1 MGSTKVKMVETLD
14 VDTSVKKE
22 KELEREPWGAAKF
35 EGSEKGQRNGRG
47 GVRVLWELCPGSH
60 GILRKKGVTA

>member
-47 GVRVLWELCPGSH
+47 GVRSCGNCVLEATEFSG
-60 GILRKKGVTA
+60 RKE